1 VVTLIA
7 AGERKNLRLR
17 LLRRSRHCFC
27 SVFFPRGD
35 SNVKSIFAAWL
46 SAIFI
51 LSSAS
56 SFAAVKPIDEIRVA
70 VTKAI
75 QILKEPGRKSQH
87 ESKEI
92 VGQLRKTVEP
102 IFDFREMAK
111 RSLGPHW
118 RDLTSEERQAFV
130 PLFRNFLGQVYLD
143 RITSHDVEKV
153 LFSRETLDK
162 DYAEVDTKVIAG
174 NGDQVPIVYLLKRV
188 DGDWK
193 VYDLIIDNVSIV
205 NNYRAQ
211 FDRVI
216 FHSSY
221 KELVKR
227 IRQRIEAS

>member
-1 VVTLIA
+1 M
-7 AGERKNLRLR
+7 
-17 LLRRSRHCFC
+17 
-27 SVFFPRGD
+27 
-35 SNVKSIFAAWL
+35 KSKLAAWL

-56 SFAAVKPIDEIRVA
+56 SFSAVRPMDEIRVA

-75 QILKEPGRKSQH
+75 QILKAPGMKSRHERKNL
-87 ESKEI
+87 
-92 VGQLRKTVEP
+92 VGQLRKTVDP
-102 IFDFREMAK
+102 IFDFEEMAK

-130 PLFRNFLGQVYLD
+130 PLFRDFLGQVYLG

-153 LFSRETLDK
+153 LFTRETLDK
-162 DYAEVDTKVIAG
+162 DYAEVDTKVVAG
-174 NGDQVPIVYLLKRV
+174 NGDQVSVVYLLKRA

-216 FHSSY
+216 SDSSY
-221 KELVKR
+221 QELVTR
-227 IRQRIEAS
+227 IKKKIDVS